1 MRRTVGALVLT
12 ISVLSVV
19 AGPAAG
25 STAPIGAAG
34 SGAGV
39 LGLTP
44 VGSPGL
50 SVAIDPGRSASREVV
65 VSNRSASLRLTVHL
79 DPSGAAASWM
89 TLSDVVETL
98 EPHASARVSVEIQVP
113 ANAVPGELAGAV
125 VASVEQTVRASDGS
139 SVAEKSSPVSVPI
152 SVKVNGAP
160 TAQVSVVGARA
171 VEEQGHKYL
180 EIQFQNVGATS
191 MVMRGRVHVPGGH
204 PAAYDVRANAAPLT
218 TTIARIPWSPPSSGA
233 VGISVDAGD
242 ARGDQATWS
251 GSVAAASAPTT
262 GATTPPTDVVQTA
275 VGAGHVGEHGLSL
288 VFLVIAI
295 VIAALWLLYEV
306 ARARARKR
314 ARIRRLAAV
323 VASIDTDAIAVAPL
337 VSNGPAAAPA
347 TPLVSNGPAAASA
360 AAASR
365 PVVVSEEQ
373 VNAVAVQL
381 AALVNA
387 IDRLTDRLDSQGTP
401 GAAPTRPAPRVT
413 PRTPPVLRAVP
424 VVVTPRPARAAEA
437 GDEAETEPPVIAAA
451 AGGETDPFD
460 WPTEQQLERFAEGR
474 RAARREFE

>member
-1 MRRTVGALVLT
+1 M
-12 ISVLSVV
+12 
-19 AGPAAG
+19 
-25 STAPIGAAG
+25 
-34 SGAGV
+34 
-39 LGLTP
+39 
-44 VGSPGL
+44 
-50 SVAIDPGRSASREVV
+50 
-65 VSNRSASLRLTVHL
+65 
-79 DPSGAAASWM
+79 
-89 TLSDVVETL
+89 
-98 EPHASARVSVEIQVP
+98 
-113 ANAVPGELAGAV
+113 
-125 VASVEQTVRASDGS
+125 
-139 SVAEKSSPVSVPI
+139 
-152 SVKVNGAP
+152 
-160 TAQVSVVGARA
+160 
-171 VEEQGHKYL
+171 
-180 EIQFQNVGATS
+180 
-191 MVMRGRVHVPGGH
+191 
-204 PAAYDVRANAAPLT
+204 
-218 TTIARIPWSPPSSGA
+218 
-233 VGISVDAGD
+233 
-242 ARGDQATWS
+242 
-251 GSVAAASAPTT
+251 
-262 GATTPPTDVVQTA
+262 
-275 VGAGHVGEHGLSL
+275 GEHGLSL

-306 ARARARKR
+306 ARARACKR

-373 VNAVAVQL
+373 VNTVAVQL

-413 PRTPPVLRAVP
+413 PRTPARAARAVP

-474 RAARREFE
+474 RATRREFE